1 MSGRKDG
8 HLQDDVEAMAEAL
21 RRAAE
26 AARLA
31 EERRR
36 EQLRQ
41 AAEARFL
48 ESAAALERQW
58 KALCDAGFESVAAY
72 ALAEL
77 GRQRVGL
84 AQLQAEGIDRR
95 RQAAEERDALLAQA
109 VQTLK
114 SLGERGRAGALAAMP
129 KVQSD
134 EDLRAALAQS
144 LSAGPAVE
152 NYLAVLKRARDGM
165 AFLEACQAAQV
176 SWGDDVERAR
186 AEVGRFLAR
195 PTLEAATR
203 TERAIG
209 DLRPAALEERLHVRR
224 QALMR
229 GLETWNEPDRRP
241 LLEAWRPG
249 FADSLSALRQ
259 ALTRGDWLSAAPAL
273 RELERFVDA
282 RAEQRV
288 RLVMAAARAEGFEVA
303 EPERQA
309 AHWVTSISDEH
320 GEKFVLSE
328 AVAGWLE
335 EGDVDNTLEFLG
347 PQNFDGPACMDGGLH
362 QIAEQLR
369 TQGVELRIASGG
381 RDLTRAP
388 APRQTSGG
396 AQAATLSPT
405 AAPVRAKPKLQQ

>member
-1 MSGRKDG
+1 
-8 HLQDDVEAMAEAL
+8 MAEAL
-21 RRAAE
+21 RRAAV

-36 EQLRQ
+36 EQLRL
-41 AAEARFL
+41 AAEKRFL
-48 ESAAALERQW
+48 ESAAALEKQW
-58 KALCDAGFESVAAY
+58 KALCDAGFEAVAGY

-77 GRQRVGL
+77 GRQRGGL
-84 AQLQAEGIDRR
+84 AQLQASDIDGL
-95 RQAAEERDALLAQA
+95 RQAAEERDALLAHA
-109 VQTLK
+109 VQTLR
-114 SLGERGRAGALAAMP
+114 SLGERGRAGAVAAMP
-129 KVQSD
+129 RVQSD

-144 LSAGPAVE
+144 LSAGSAVE
-152 NYLAVLKRARDGM
+152 SYLAVLKRARDGM
-165 AFLEACQAAQV
+165 AFLEACEAAQV

-186 AEVGRFLAR
+186 TEVGRFLAR

-203 TERAIG
+203 TERAIA
-209 DLRPAALEERLHVRR
+209 DLRPASLEERLHVRR

-229 GLETWNEPDRRP
+229 GLDTWNKPDRRP

-249 FADSLSALRQ
+249 FAESLSALRQ

-288 RLVMAAARAEGFEVA
+288 RLVMAAARARGFEVV

-309 AHWVTSISDEH
+309 SHWVTSISDEH
-320 GEKFVLSE
+320 GEKFALSE
-328 AVAGWLE
+328 AIAQSLE
-335 EGDVDNTLEFLG
+335 QGDVDTTLEFLG

-369 TQGVELRIASGG
+369 TQGVELRIFDEGRELTLARAPREASG
-381 RDLTRAP
+381 RTP
-388 APRQTSGG
+388 
-396 AQAATLSPT
+396 AATLGPT
-405 AAPVRAKPKLQQ
+405 AAPVRPRPKLQQ